1 MNKANDITPESN
13 REIILAM
20 DQTLKAM
27 AVAILTLHDRVN
39 LQAQQ
44 IQGLIAFKT
53 DKYSGEGEW
62 LDHLEELLDK
72 KPADE

>member
-1 MNKANDITPESN
+1 MNKADDITPESN
-13 REIILAM
+13 REVILAM

-27 AVAILTLHDRVN
+27 AVAVLTLHDRVN

-53 DKYSGEGEW
+53 DKYPEEGEW

-72 KPADE
+72 DPDDE